1 MKSDDVRTIIRQKLA
16 DGRLPYDRIPSLWGG
31 QGKNEPCLACEL
43 PIKTSEF
50 VMEDTGD
57 ATQRDQFHVQ
67 CVNVWDF
74 ERTAPR
80 G

>member
-1 MKSDDVRTIIRQKLA
+1 MKSEDVRTIIRRKLA
-16 DGRLPYDRIPSLWGG
+16 DGRLPHDRIPNVWGG

-50 VMEDTGD
+50 VMEGTEEAMPGI
-57 ATQRDQFHVQ
+57 QFHVQ

-74 ERTAPR
+74 ERTAPPR
-80 G
+80 